1 MNALSVGPLAL
12 SIQYFLV
19 ILAIVIAW
27 IVAAILGRQRQV
39 AAADALFSLVLL
51 ALVGAR
57 VVFVARYWPEFSAA
71 PLSIIDIRDGGF
83 DAWGAL
89 LVAAVW
95 LPWRLRRQV
104 TLRVPLLVATTV
116 GVGFWGITTLMV
128 GMMEQK
134 GRQLPNVILE
144 TLEEEPLALAE
155 AINPEGGTVVNLW
168 ATWCPPCQREMP
180 VFERAQN
187 KYPEHRFVFIN
198 QGEAS
203 WTVQQY
209 LQRQGLNLDHMLLD
223 KHARMSL
230 AVGAQGL
237 PATLFYDANG
247 QLVDFRMGEVS
258 AATLSRS
265 LKKLSTPENQSQKES
280 VNVQTSP

>member
-1 MNALSVGPLAL
+1 
-12 SIQYFLV
+12 
-19 ILAIVIAW
+19 
-27 IVAAILGRQRQV
+27 
-39 AAADALFSLVLL
+39 
-51 ALVGAR
+51 
-57 VVFVARYWPEFSAA
+57 
-71 PLSIIDIRDGGF
+71 
-83 DAWGAL
+83 
-89 LVAAVW
+89 
-95 LPWRLRRQV
+95 
-104 TLRVPLLVATTV
+104 
-116 GVGFWGITTLMV
+116 
-128 GMMEQK
+128 
-134 GRQLPNVILE
+134 
-144 TLEEEPLALAE
+144 
-155 AINPEGGTVVNLW
+155 
-168 ATWCPPCQREMP
+168 MP